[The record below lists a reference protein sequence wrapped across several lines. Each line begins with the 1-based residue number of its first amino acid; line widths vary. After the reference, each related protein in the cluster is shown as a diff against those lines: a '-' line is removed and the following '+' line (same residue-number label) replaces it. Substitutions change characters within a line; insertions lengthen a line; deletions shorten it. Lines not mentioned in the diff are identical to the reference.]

1 MYIHTMHITTQ
12 EFFYIYTNDRESI
25 AQHNEWMDTHG
36 HVELTIGSAFNGKER
51 MGDSEKSNEDGM

>member
-1 MYIHTMHITTQ
+1 MYIQTMHITTQ
-12 EFFYIYTNDRESI
+12 EFFYIYTNDSESL

-51 MGDSEKSNEDGM
+51 ESGR